1 MNNEFKDK
9 YIVIIVIILLSA
21 GAFYWFGYRPTKI
34 RKNCDSSAKAIV
46 KDHTTRTKPSFMTK
60 GVYYDEV
67 ESGYDYDTV
76 YKKCLREIGF
86 E

>member
-1 MNNEFKDK
+1 MKNEFKDK

-21 GAFYWFGYRPTKI
+21 AAFYWFGYRPTKI
-34 RKNCDSSAKAIV
+34 RKDCDISAKAIE
-46 KDHTTRTKPSFMTK
+46 KEHTRLAPSIVL
-60 GVYYDEV
+60 GSLSNRVD
-67 ESGYDYDTV
+67 SGYDYDTI